1 MPDCVDIS
9 CEAFLQLDA
18 RRVYLNEDKNS
29 LRLGMDF
36 DARKVFDA
44 SKLNLASYYNPFFP
58 LTLIPLLLYRQASH

>member
-18 RRVYLNEDKNS
+18 RRVYLNEYKNS

-44 SKLNLASYYNPFFP
+44 SKLNLA
-58 LTLIPLLLYRQASH
+58 